1 MAIKRINGR
10 QLEMMLRNGLAYLQC
25 REEEINRL
33 NVFPVPDGDTG
44 TNMCLTLG
52 HGLKLSRSS
61 EQVGTFLNT
70 LSDGMLLGARGN
82 SGVIL
87 SQFFKGFYTALSRDA
102 LIGPG
107 EMRDSLIYGYRF
119 AYRAVVH
126 PVEGTILSVARE
138 GIEHI
143 RRQIT
148 RTTAIETILAMY
160 IAEMK
165 KSLAYTPEV
174 LPVLKE
180 AGVVD
185 SGAAGFIA
193 IFEGMLRYLYGETI
207 EPPKEKKAE
216 AAAPAPPVEPGE
228 TFADPGASF
237 DEHSKFVD
245 GYCTE
250 FVLQFMDAEG
260 YDTPP
265 SREELAAALEAI
277 GDSIVAVIDGK
288 RAKVH
293 IHTKKPARVIEL
305 AQRYGEF
312 ISFKLENMQIQHNER
327 DAALKDEP
335 KKALCKVAV
344 VNGEG
349 MATLFSQLG
358 CDTVIDGGKTMNT
371 SSQEF
376 VTAFAALNT
385 DNIVVLP
392 NDRNIIRAAEQ
403 AAALTEG
410 KTITVIPTKSCA
422 EGYFACAMDIQD
434 SEDADLRIAQMKNGA
449 EGVTTLCETT
459 ASRDYSYHEISCKR
473 GEEIVLTDG
482 DLSCV
487 SCDQIT
493 AIVDALRILEDAA
506 DKETMIAFRGKGVP
520 AEREDELR
528 EALSEVFPMLEP
540 EFVDGGQEIYHWV
553 IGVM

>member
-1 MAIKRINGR
+1 MAIRRINGR
-10 QLEMMLRNGLAYLQC
+10 QLEAMLRNGLAFLRT

-61 EQVGTFLNT
+61 EHAGTFLNT

-87 SQFFKGFYTALSRDA
+87 SQFFKGFYTALSRNA

-107 EMRDSLIYGYRF
+107 EMRDSLISGYRF

-165 KSLAYTPEV
+165 KSLSYTPEV

-185 SGAAGFIA
+185 SGAAGFIT

-207 EPPKEKKAE
+207 TPPAKKASAE
-216 AAAPAPPVEPGE
+216 AQPVEPRE
-228 TFADPGASF
+228 EFAGFKASF
-237 DEHSKFVD
+237 DEKSEFVD

-250 FVLQFMDAEG
+250 FVLQFLEADG
-260 YDTPP
+260 YSAPP
-265 SREELAAALEAI
+265 SRDELTAALDEL

-293 IHTKKPARVIEL
+293 IHTKKPSKVIEL

-312 ISFKLENMQIQHNER
+312 VSFKLENMQIQHNER
-327 DAALKDEP
+327 DAALKNAP
-335 KKALCKVAV
+335 KKPLCKVAV

-349 MATLFSQLG
+349 MATLFTQLG

-376 VTAFAALNT
+376 VSAFDALNS

-403 AAALTEG
+403 AAALAEG

-434 SEDADLRIAQMKNGA
+434 SEDADLRIAQMRNGA
-449 EGVTTLCETT
+449 DGVTTLSETT

-482 DLSCV
+482 ELSCV
-487 SCDQIT
+487 SGDQIN

-520 AEREDELR
+520 AEREQELR
-528 EALSEVFPMLEP
+528 DALAAVFPMLEP